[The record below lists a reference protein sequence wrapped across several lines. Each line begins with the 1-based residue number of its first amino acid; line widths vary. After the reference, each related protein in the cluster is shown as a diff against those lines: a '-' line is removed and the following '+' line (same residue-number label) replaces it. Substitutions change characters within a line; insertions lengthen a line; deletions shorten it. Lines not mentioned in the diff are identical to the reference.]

1 MTENNVQ
8 RKSRLS
14 FNITDDYKQKR
25 ESKKVRNLNATP
37 ENV

>member
-8 RKSRLS
+8 KKTLLS

-25 ESKKVRNLNATP
+25 AFKKVRNLNTTP
-37 ENV
+37 ENE